1 MYELPFIKKGERR
14 NSIRENSRRLVH
26 WIGSFYG
33 QFMNPNHILVMRTKK
48 SVRYF
53 THLPV
58 LIGLSFLWIS
68 CNQSSTGEAAA
79 TTTATDTSIIGTLE
93 MRPPGSIIP
102 RDSAIAWIK
111 AYRKAGGGP
120 FSTNAIVHHPDAVK
134 YYMDSIFYKYTPLVQ
149 LPKGYVWRVAFSPMF
164 YRQPGGPKLSF
175 CVVPCIV
182 NEGVFPNEV
191 FEYFKEM
198 EGNTDIYK
206 NYYLPLFNSVPAFMM
221 KGMNNDSIPDGFIF
235 DEGQL
240 WP

>member
-1 MYELPFIKKGERR
+1 
-14 NSIRENSRRLVH
+14 
-26 WIGSFYG
+26 
-33 QFMNPNHILVMRTKK
+33 
-48 SVRYF
+48 
-53 THLPV
+53 
-58 LIGLSFLWIS
+58 
-68 CNQSSTGEAAA
+68 
-79 TTTATDTSIIGTLE
+79 

-102 RDSAIAWIK
+102 RDSAVAWIK

-206 NYYLPLFNSVPAFMM
+206 NYYLPLFNSVPPFMM
-221 KGMNNDSIPDGFIF
+221 KGMSNDSIPDGFIF